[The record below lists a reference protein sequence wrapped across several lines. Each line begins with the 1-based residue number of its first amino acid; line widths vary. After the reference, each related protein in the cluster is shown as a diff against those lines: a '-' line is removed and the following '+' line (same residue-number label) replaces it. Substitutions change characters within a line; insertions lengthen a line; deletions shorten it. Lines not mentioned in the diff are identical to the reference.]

1 MCVKLSIII
10 PCYNA
15 AGHIQRCIESLR
27 SQNEKDVEYI
37 FVNDGSVDDTLLHIK
52 QFADSDKRVRWID
65 QQNHGVSAARNAGMG
80 IAVGEY
86 IFFLDSDDFL
96 EQDACSEMLALV
108 EGTDVDCLIFNSQK
122 FIQNGEERL
131 FACDIVP
138 TIYTTDELISSVN
151 VLPITPVQ
159 KLYRTSIIKYQHIR
173 FDENLELGE
182 VFVFFMRFL
191 LFGKMIKVTDL
202 IVYNYVIRSEST
214 IHTINFEKDRLV
226 LRTIDSLCQCVS
238 LKPDIANS
246 LSYRRALVKLIYSF
260 TFSKYVKNGIHSS
273 DALSVVCACVNNPYF
288 HEILREI
295 AFKDRSLYVDR
306 FVSIGILYAPKL
318 CLILFSML
326 YKWKKV
332 LR

>member
-1 MCVKLSIII
+1 MSIKLSIII

-15 AGHIQRCIESLR
+15 AGHIRRCIESLR

-65 QQNHGVSAARNAGMG
+65 QPNRGVSVARNAALE

-96 EQDACSEMLALV
+96 EQNACSEMLALV
-108 EGTDVDCLIFNSQK
+108 EGTDVDCLIFNSHK
-122 FIQNGEERL
+122 FVHQGKHRL
-131 FACDIVP
+131 FIYNIVP
-138 TIYTTDELISSVN
+138 GLYATDEFVSRVN
-151 VLPITPVQ
+151 ILPISP
-159 KLYRTSIIKYQHIR
+159 KLYRGSIIQHQHVR
-173 FDENLELGE
+173 FDDSLKFGE

-226 LRTIDSLCQCVS
+226 LKTIDSLCQCVS

-288 HEILREI
+288 HEILRES